1 MSDQNQR
8 SDRKAERLDPMKF
21 VGVREAKTHL
31 SRLLDELERTGEPLV
46 ITRHGKPVATIYGA
60 GAEPQGL
67 KGGMFDGDGQ
77 AAFKDDAEAQSDP
90 FAEAEAMLKADPGL
104 RDRLRASLKAA
115 STNAKRLEPRPR
127 KFSGPELVELFRQLR
142 ETQPTDP
149 VLDAMSWEELK
160 ELARS

>member
-1 MSDQNQR
+1 
-8 SDRKAERLDPMKF
+8 MKF
-21 VGVREAKTHL
+21 VGVLEAKTHL

-60 GAEPQGL
+60 HAPTAA
-67 KGGMFDGDGQ
+67 GGMADGDGQ
-77 AAFKDDAEAQSDP
+77 AAFQDDAEVPSDP

-115 STNAKRLEPRPR
+115 STNAKRPEPRPR
-127 KFSGPELVELFRQLR
+127 KLSGPELVELFRQLR

>member
-1 MSDQNQR
+1 
-8 SDRKAERLDPMKF
+8 MKF
-21 VGVREAKTHL
+21 VGVLEAKTHL

-60 GAEPQGL
+60 EPPGAA
-67 KGGMFDGDGQ
+67 GGVADGDGQ
-77 AAFKDDAEAQSDP
+77 AAFEGGAGAESDP
-90 FAEAEAMLKADPGL
+90 YSEAEAMLKADPGL

-115 STNAKRLEPRPR
+115 STNAKRPEPRPR
-127 KFSGPELVELFRQLR
+127 RLSGPELVELFRQLR

>member
-1 MSDQNQR
+1 
-8 SDRKAERLDPMKF
+8 MKF
-21 VGVREAKTHL
+21 VGVLEAKTHL
-31 SRLLDELERTGEPLV
+31 SRLLDEIEATGEPLV

-60 GAEPQGL
+60 GAGAGPVRAAGVA
-67 KGGMFDGDGQ
+67 DGDGQ
-77 AAFKDDAEAQSDP
+77 AAFQGEAEAPSDP

-115 STNAKRLEPRPR
+115 STNARRPEPCPR
-127 KFSGPELVELFRQLR
+127 KLSGPELVELFRQLR